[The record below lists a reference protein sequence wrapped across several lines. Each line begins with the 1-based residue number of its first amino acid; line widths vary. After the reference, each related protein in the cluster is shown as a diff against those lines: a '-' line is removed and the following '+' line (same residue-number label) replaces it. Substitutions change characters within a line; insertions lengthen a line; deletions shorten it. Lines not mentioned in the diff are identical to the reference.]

1 MSLEAGTLV
10 TLDVTR
16 EVSPY
21 GYFVTDGEREV
32 LLPYAETNRKLKA
45 GQQAEVFIYYDSEDR
60 MAATMNRPMLLL
72 GELALLEVV
81 DLHPRFG
88 AFLEMGIGRNL
99 LLPFKEMPELHELR
113 PQVGDKVFVTMDHD
127 RQGRL
132 VARLAGEDVLSE
144 QCFPAPQA
152 WRNQWLDA
160 RVYKPLQMGTFVVC
174 DGGVVGFGVIG
185 LIPSTERS
193 RLLRV
198 GEEVNVRV
206 TYIREDGRVNLSMRQ
221 PKEKG
226 RDEDAERV
234 LAVLRERP
242 GGAMPYSDQ
251 TEADLIK
258 SKFGISKS
266 AFKRALGKLMKDGLV
281 YQEENWTYLKQEE
294 N

>member
-152 WRNQWLDA
+152 WRNQWLNA

-185 LIPSTERS
+185 LIPSAERS

-198 GEEVNVRV
+198 GEEVSVRV

>member
-60 MAATMNRPMLLL
+60 MAGTMNRPMLLL

-152 WRNQWLDA
+152 WRNQWLNA

-198 GEEVNVRV
+198 GEEVSVRV

>member
-45 GQQAEVFIYYDSEDR
+45 GQQAEVFIYYDTEDR

-99 LLPFKEMPELHELR
+99 LLPFKEMPELDELR

-132 VARLAGEDVLSE
+132 VARLAGEDVLAE
-144 QCFPAPQA
+144 KCFPAPQA

-198 GEEVNVRV
+198 GEEVSVRV

-226 RDEDAERV
+226 RDEDAEKV

>member
-45 GQQAEVFIYYDSEDR
+45 GQQAEVFIYYDTEDR

-99 LLPFKEMPELHELR
+99 LLPFKEMPELDELR

-144 QCFPAPQA
+144 KCFPAPQA

-185 LIPSTERS
+185 LIPSAERS

-198 GEEVNVRV
+198 GEEVSVRV

>member
-132 VARLAGEDVLSE
+132 VARLAGEDILTE
-144 QCFPAPQA
+144 KCFPAPQA

-198 GEEVNVRV
+198 GEEVSVRV